1 MAKYGEHSS
10 AWELGQ
16 TGGGG
21 AAAPGWDCWQLA
33 RGRGAPGGAAAR
45 TSQGEKRDHRPF
57 HWLTGYMQDP
67 LSRHTPGG
75 PQVTPHPTQ
84 PCPGA
89 PCVQVML
96 LCGCPD

>member
-33 RGRGAPGGAAAR
+33 RGRGAPGGRPQGQVKERSGTTVPSTGSQATCKTHFPGTLLGAR
-45 TSQGEKRDHRPF
+45 R
-57 HWLTGYMQDP
+57 
-67 LSRHTPGG
+67 
-75 PQVTPHPTQ
+75 
-84 PCPGA
+84 
-89 PCVQVML
+89 
-96 LCGCPD
+96 